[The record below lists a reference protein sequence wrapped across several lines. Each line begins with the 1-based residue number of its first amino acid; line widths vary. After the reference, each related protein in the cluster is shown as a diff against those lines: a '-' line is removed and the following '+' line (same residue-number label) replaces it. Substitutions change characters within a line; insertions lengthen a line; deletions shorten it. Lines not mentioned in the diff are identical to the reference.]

1 MCYKYINLHIKCN
14 VSSTCN
20 ILNVSCVQEYVGGLG
35 QLFCFP
41 RKIVEFPIHFCLVY
55 LEAFAPL
62 ILIGCETQAK
72 NKLYVISNLK
82 LSVLSSGLSII
93 DLRLFIFRA
102 LFCDSLVLKVI
113 RVAVLICS
121 VAIFC

>member
-20 ILNVSCVQEYVGGLG
+20 ISNLSSVSEYVGGLG

-55 LEAFAPL
+55 FRLGKTCPS
-62 ILIGCETQAK
+62 IG
-72 NKLYVISNLK
+72 LVINYALHGGLK
-82 LSVLSSGLSII
+82 IRSLS
-93 DLRLFIFRA
+93 A
-102 LFCDSLVLKVI
+102 
-113 RVAVLICS
+113 A
-121 VAIFC
+121 